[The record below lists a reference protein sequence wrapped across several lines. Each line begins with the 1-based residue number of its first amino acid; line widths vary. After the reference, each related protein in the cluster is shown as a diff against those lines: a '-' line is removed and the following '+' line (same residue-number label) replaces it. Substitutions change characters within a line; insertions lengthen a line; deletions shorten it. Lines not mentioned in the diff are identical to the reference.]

1 MHNVPKARLL
11 PPVKFEQICRIV
23 VVVCF
28 ARLHIFVICIDTKI
42 QRRCGGGC
50 RRLSDYLITTKV
62 IIPSAIAPRRV
73 HSKGLFPSAASFVAT
88 AEDGIA
94 RSPMGLSVLTT
105 MSLQVAYQ
113 SQPVYG
119 SGSVQ
124 QKLLYPVAQYDSPP
138 APKELYVRRS
148 GWLEEQDA
156 LPPIPAQNGAL
167 PSQSKCSFSFRS

>member
-42 QRRCGGGC
+42 QRRCGGRC

-94 RSPMGLSVLTT
+94 RSPMGWSVLTT
-105 MSLQVAYQ
+105 MSLQVPTNR
-113 SQPVYG
+113 SQCMEVDPCSRSFYIQWR
-119 SGSVQ
+119 SMIRHRP
-124 QKLLYPVAQYDSPP
+124 QK
-138 APKELYVRRS
+138 
-148 GWLEEQDA
+148 
-156 LPPIPAQNGAL
+156 N
-167 PSQSKCSFSFRS
+167 CT